1 MDFSS
6 GRGDL
11 VKPDRRTIQE
21 GRALETELH
30 AGLEAEIA
38 LAVVAVREV
47 IAEASQLKISVHDAN
62 RDLLSDC
69 YVDTSANGHG
79 EGIIRG

>member
-11 VKPDRRTIQE
+11 VKLNGLGWERR
-21 GRALETELH
+21 RALEAELH

-38 LAVVAVREV
+38 LTVVAVGEV
-47 IAEASQLKISVHDAN
+47 VAEPSQLKISVH
-62 RDLLSDC
+62 
-69 YVDTSANGHG
+69 
-79 EGIIRG
+79 